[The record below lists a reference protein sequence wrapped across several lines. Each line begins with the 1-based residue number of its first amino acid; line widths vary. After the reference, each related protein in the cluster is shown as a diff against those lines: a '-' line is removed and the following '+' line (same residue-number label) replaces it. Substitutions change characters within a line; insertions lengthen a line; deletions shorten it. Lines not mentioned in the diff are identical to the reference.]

1 MNVLY
6 LDSVNSTMDYA
17 RENIRALDVSAIVC
31 SRVQTSGRGQKQ
43 RSWESPEG
51 GLWLSIVLSK
61 GETVLV
67 PEPGLI
73 CSTIADHVAKKLQ
86 DRFALVTRFKEP
98 NDLYVGDSKLM
109 GVLVENSFLGDKL
122 EYSIAGVGLNV
133 YNRVRNAEYPAVSL
147 SELID
152 DFHMSLKD
160 LLELLFKDWLN
171 PMKN

>member
-17 RENIRALDVSAIVC
+17 RENVRHLEVSSFVC
-31 SRVQTSGRGQKQ
+31 SRVQTCGRGQRQ
-43 RSWESPEG
+43 RSWESPDG

-61 GETVLV
+61 GETELV
-67 PEPGLI
+67 PEPALI
-73 CSTIADHVAKKLQ
+73 CSTIADHVANRLQ
-86 DRFALVTRFKEP
+86 ESFDLETRFKEP

-109 GVLVENSFLGDKL
+109 GVLVESSFLGDKL

-133 YNRVRNAEYPAVSL
+133 YNRVRNAEYPAISL

-152 DFHMSLKD
+152 DFHLSLND
-160 LLELLFKDWLN
+160 LLELLFKDWVN
-171 PMKN
+171 PMD